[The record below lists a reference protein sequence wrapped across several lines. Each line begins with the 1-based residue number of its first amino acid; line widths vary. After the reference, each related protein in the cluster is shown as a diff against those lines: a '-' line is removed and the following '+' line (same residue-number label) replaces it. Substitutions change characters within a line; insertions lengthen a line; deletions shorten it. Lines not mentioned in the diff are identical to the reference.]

1 MILFFSFALVVVSFS
16 YLVYAIYLLCAPKQ
30 KTKYEK
36 GLTKFESNFKELEK
50 STESKN
56 NYTISDNHLYE

>member
-1 MILFFSFALVVVSFS
+1 MKLFLSFAFVVVSFS
-16 YLVYAIYLLCAPKQ
+16 YLVYAIYLLCEPKQ
-30 KTKYEK
+30 KTTFNK
-36 GLTKFESNFKELEK
+36 GLKKFESNFKELEK